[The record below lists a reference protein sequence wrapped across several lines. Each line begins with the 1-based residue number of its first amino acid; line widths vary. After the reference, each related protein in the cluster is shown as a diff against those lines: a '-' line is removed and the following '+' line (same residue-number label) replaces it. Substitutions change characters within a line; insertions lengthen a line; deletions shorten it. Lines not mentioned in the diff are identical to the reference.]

1 MVFDIWFSVNEPV
14 REDDAMTAPTV
25 RRARRPGV
33 ERRQLADEVAGHLR
47 DLIMAGRLRPG
58 DFVRLEDVA
67 ATLDVSITPVRE
79 ALLTLRGEDMVE
91 LVPRRGYVV
100 APLSRQDI
108 EDLFKLQAD
117 LAGELAA
124 RATPRLTAELLA
136 ELTEVQAALDAAA
149 DGVRL
154 DEIEHW
160 EFEFHRLV
168 NRTAGSRKLS
178 WFLHTATRYTP
189 ARFYSGDAGWR
200 ASMRTDHATLLRV
213 FGEGD
218 AEAARREMARHFT
231 DGARRLTEHLDEIG
245 LWSTAED

>member
-1 MVFDIWFSVNEPV
+1 
-14 REDDAMTAPTV
+14 MTAPTV
-25 RRARRPGV
+25 RRGRRPGTA
-33 ERRQLADEVAGHLR
+33 RRQLADEVAGHLR
-47 DLIMAGRLRPG
+47 DLIMAGRIRPG
-58 DFVRLEDVA
+58 DFIRLEDVA

-108 EDLFKLQAD
+108 EDLFRLQAD

-124 RATPRLTAELLA
+124 RATKRLSDDQLT
-136 ELTEVQAALDAAA
+136 ELTELQDLLDGAVEA
-149 DGVRL
+149 VRL

-160 EFEFHRLV
+160 EFEFHRVV
-168 NRTAGSRKLS
+168 NLAADSRKLS

-200 ASMRTDHATLLRV
+200 TSMRTDHATLLRV
-213 FGEGD
+213 FRLRD
-218 AEAARREMARHFT
+218 AEAARREMSRHFN
-231 DGARRLTEHLDEIG
+231 DGAERLTRHLADIG
-245 LWSTAED
+245 LWTGD